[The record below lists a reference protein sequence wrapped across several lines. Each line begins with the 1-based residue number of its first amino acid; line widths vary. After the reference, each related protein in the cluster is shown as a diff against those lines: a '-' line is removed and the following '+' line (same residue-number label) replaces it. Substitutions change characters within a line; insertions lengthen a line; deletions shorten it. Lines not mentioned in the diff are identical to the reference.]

1 MYLGIGHF
9 QPLIQLVAGIVIL
22 LVPRTLN
29 YVVAIYLIVEGL
41 IGFGVIR

>member
-9 QPLIQLVAGIVIL
+9 HPLIPLVAGIAIL

-29 YVVAIYLIVEGL
+29 YVVAVYLIAEGL
-41 IGFGVIR
+41 IGFGIIR